1 MILTALDRLHRH
13 PAWIRWGLLVVGAA
27 VAFGLPWFLY
37 PPVATDIL
45 CWGLFA
51 VAFDLLLGHA
61 GLLSFGHA
69 AFWGSSAYV
78 TGLIAIHSGLPL
90 YVAALGGAAGA
101 GLLALPI
108 GLLAVRR
115 SGIYFAMVTLAFAQM
130 VYYLAN
136 QWDGLTGGENGLQG
150 IPQNLP
156 GVDLSDPF
164 ALYYAVLPLV
174 LLGLAAAWR
183 ITHSPF
189 GRVVAAIRDN
199 PARARALGYPA
210 DRYRVVVFTASAFLS
225 GLGGGLYAIN
235 HGFASL
241 QEVYWTTSGKV
252 VVMTVL
258 GGIGTLWGSLAGAAA
273 IVRLEDWLSTSGF
286 EQVDVI
292 TGGVF
297 IAVVLLFR
305 RGIWGTLAHLA
316 RPRQAG
322 APQPAGGSRQDG
334 GPEPEQEQTPRA
346 AVPSTLRRSRREG
359 TPGGTA
365 R

>member
-1 MILTALDRLHRH
+1 MILGLLEKLHSR
-13 PAWIRWGLLVVGAA
+13 PARIRWGLLTAGLL
-27 VAFGLPWFLY
+27 VAFGLPWSLY

-78 TGLIAIHSGLPL
+78 TGLIAIHSGLPF
-90 YVAALGGAAGA
+90 YVAVLGGAAA
-101 GLLALPI
+101 AALLALPI
-108 GLLAVRR
+108 GFFAVRR

-130 VYYLAN
+130 VYFIAN
-136 QWDGLTGGENGLQG
+136 QWGDVTGGENGLQG
-150 IPQNLP
+150 IPRDLP
-156 GVDLSDPF
+156 GIDLSDSF
-164 ALYYAVLPLV
+164 VFYYAALPVV

-183 ITHSPF
+183 IVHSPF
-189 GRVVAAIRDN
+189 GRVIAAVRDN
-199 PARARALGYPA
+199 SARARALGYAA
-210 DRYRVVVFTASAFLS
+210 DRYKLVVFTVSAFLS
-225 GLGGGLYAIN
+225 GLAGGLYAVN

-258 GGIGTLWGSLAGAAA
+258 GGIGTLWGSLLGAGA

-286 EQVDVI
+286 EETGLV

-305 RGIWGTLAHLA
+305 RGVWGTLTHTL
-316 RPRQAG
+316 RSRTQST
-322 APQPAGGSRQDG
+322 APD
-334 GPEPEQEQTPRA
+334 PEPHLEHDHDDASQP
-346 AVPSTLRRSRREG
+346 VSS
-359 TPGGTA
+359 
-365 R
+365 

>member
-1 MILTALDRLHRH
+1 MIRTLSDRLRGR
-13 PAWIRWGLLVVGAA
+13 PAWIRWGLLGAGAVVA
-27 VAFGLPWFLY
+27 VGLPWFLY

-78 TGLIAIHSGLPL
+78 TGLIAIHSGLPF
-90 YVAALGGAAGA
+90 YVAVLGGAVGA
-101 GLLALPI
+101 ALLALPI

-136 QWDGLTGGENGLQG
+136 QWDGVTGGENGLQG
-150 IPQNLP
+150 IPRDLP
-156 GVDLSDPF
+156 GIDLTDPF
-164 ALYYAVLPLV
+164 VCYYAVLPAV
-174 LLGLAAAWR
+174 VLGLAAAWR
-183 ITHSPF
+183 IVHSPF

-210 DRYRVVVFTASAFLS
+210 DRYKVVVFTASAFLS
-225 GLGGGLYAIN
+225 GLAGGLFAVN

-241 QEVYWTTSGKV
+241 QEVDWTTSGKV

-258 GGIGTLWGSLAGAAA
+258 GGIGTLWGSLVGAAA

-286 EQVDVI
+286 EQVGVV
-292 TGGVF
+292 TGSVF
-297 IAVVLLFR
+297 IVVVLLFR
-305 RGIWGTLAHLA
+305 RGIWGTVSHAL
-316 RPRQAG
+316 RPRPVPPPAPDGKPQART
-322 APQPAGGSRQDG
+322 AI
-334 GPEPEQEQTPRA
+334 GPVR
-346 AVPSTLRRSRREG
+346 
-359 TPGGTA
+359 
-365 R
+365 